1 MCAACGMSVN
11 ACRSCGESLVAG
23 DRYCPRCGTF
33 VDPTAPG
40 TLSVGTGQLGQFD
53 DQWRRIVDRLRAAT
67 VGEFEVIGEIG
78 RGGMAVVCLG
88 REVALNRKVAIKI
101 MSPALLTGQGMI
113 DRFRAEAITVANLSH
128 PNIITIH
135 AVRQIDDL
143 HFFVMKFVEGRSLDS
158 ILRDHGTLSVGMVRA
173 LMFMVG
179 SALAYAHRRG
189 VIHRDTKPANILI
202 DVDGSA
208 VVTDFGI
215 AKATGGQ
222 NHTQTGAILGTL
234 AYMSPE
240 QCYGNPVSAASDQ
253 YSLGVVAFELLTG
266 APPFSGS
273 TYTVMHAHAEH
284 PVPSMRARRAD
295 CPPELEAAIVRMMA
309 KNPVQRF
316 PSLTEALGALGA
328 TALPEDHPVRLE
340 LAELARGTHP
350 RLPLTPQPTLPNQN
364 NELTRADGG
373 TATAPSTPSAA
384 GNRVGET
391 ASDAR
396 ETQPVPVPRIKAP
409 PATAWVRSRTLW
421 FALPAVVLAAV
432 VLTRPLWRSP
442 VDRTSLVRDSL
453 ARLNSTRPPD
463 PATRAASSTSTDSIK
478 HADSVKRANDAI
490 RRADSIRRAGP
501 KVVKPPV
508 VVGGID
514 SGKGPLIVAEV
525 PDSNLPPAESL
536 RRVREQMARASAQS
550 DSGKYVRSTV
560 LYEEARQ
567 RAQMVQ
573 RRFPASRA
581 TAAALIEEIRQ
592 RRDTVRTAC
601 KSLRDWQISQKRPA
615 VDCP

>member
-1 MCAACGMSVN
+1 VCAACGMSVN

-40 TLSVGTGQLGQFD
+40 SLSAGTGQLGQFD

-113 DRFRAEAITVANLSH
+113 DRFRLEAITVANLSH

-158 ILRDHGTLSVGMVRA
+158 ILRDHGTLSVGTVRA
-173 LMFMVG
+173 LLFMVG

-202 DVDGSA
+202 DVDGNA
-208 VVTDFGI
+208 IVTDFGI
-215 AKATGGQ
+215 AKASGGQ

-240 QCYGNPVSAASDQ
+240 QCYGHPVSAASDQ

-266 APPFSGS
+266 APPFTGS

-295 CPPELEAAIVRMMA
+295 CPPDLEAAIIRMMA
-309 KNPVQRF
+309 KNPADRF
-316 PSLTEALGALGA
+316 PSLTEALTALGA
-328 TALPEDHPVRLE
+328 TSLPDDHPVRQE
-340 LAELARGTHP
+340 LAALAQGTHP
-350 RLPLTPQPTLPNQN
+350 RLRLIPQPTQSAELGTLAVDVRPTPVVAGGSAAPARVPEMQN
-364 NELTRADGG
+364 DGTAQESSFGAQPASTRA
-373 TATAPSTPSAA
+373 
-384 GNRVGET
+384 
-391 ASDAR
+391 
-396 ETQPVPVPRIKAP
+396 
-409 PATAWVRSRTLW
+409 RSRMRW
-421 FALPAVVLAAV
+421 F
-432 VLTRPLWRSP
+432 
-442 VDRTSLVRDSL
+442 
-453 ARLNSTRPPD
+453 
-463 PATRAASSTSTDSIK
+463 I
-478 HADSVKRANDAI
+478 
-490 RRADSIRRAGP
+490 
-501 KVVKPPV
+501 PPV
-508 VVGGID
+508 VIFAVGLPAFLLTRGPSGGAGSNPPLDSVAQRVGNPTAQGRTDGTSPSNLASGINSSSKD
-514 SGKGPLIVAEV
+514 VGAKRGIEDRPSGTRDRSVQPPIQKGSASTASA
-525 PDSNLPPAESL
+525 DSNLSLPASL
-536 RRVREQMARASAQS
+536 NRVREDMRIAKARSDSGNYVGADSRYDQAHRRASA
-550 DSGKYVRSTV
+550 V
-560 LYEEARQ
+560 LQ
-567 RAQMVQ
+567 
-573 RRFPASRA
+573 RFPGNADA
-581 TAAALIEEIRQ
+581 TTLIQEIAQERKS
-592 RRDTVRTAC
+592 VRTAC
-601 KSLRDWQISQKRPA
+601 KVESDTQKRQKLTP
-615 VDCP
+615 VECP